1 MGAPKARLRVLAC
14 NPVVI
19 GNEHVFS
26 IYLWCHTT
34 RWFIFIA
41 VCCYEHVRMYVCE
54 LRSEEYLVRHLSFPL
69 WKASIIAL
77 KYSPKGIR
85 GARNYGFSN
94 GTVIDGRSK
103 SILVLFPAS
112 DIHMEIDTHVGLS
125 SLLFP
130 LIGMDRRWLC
140 GAKVPHVRGKCVF
153 VL

>member
-1 MGAPKARLRVLAC
+1 MNMSAC
-14 NPVVI
+14 
-19 GNEHVFS
+19 
-26 IYLWCHTT
+26 
-34 RWFIFIA
+34 
-41 VCCYEHVRMYVCE
+41 MYVCE

-112 DIHMEIDTHVGLS
+112 DIHVEIDTHVGLS
-125 SLLFP
+125 SLLFVEW
-130 LIGMDRRWLC
+130 IGGGCVVRRFHMWGESVC
-140 GAKVPHVRGKCVF
+140 SCYDAERGYS
-153 VL
+153 LYDGLQYELAGS